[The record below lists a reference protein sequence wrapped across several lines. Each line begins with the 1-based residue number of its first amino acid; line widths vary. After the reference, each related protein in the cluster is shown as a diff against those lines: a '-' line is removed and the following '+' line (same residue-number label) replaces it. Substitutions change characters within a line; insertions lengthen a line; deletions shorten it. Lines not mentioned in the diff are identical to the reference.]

1 MRNHDEGAPGRA
13 LVVFDLAGS
22 EAQMGR
28 QHGEMT
34 REIGNFEDTMAFYG
48 RLPIH
53 ILGAGRRDPGRTV
66 AVRLLE
72 KALVTGLRRLDD
84 ARPAALRERT
94 KAFFAALGRP
104 ERERLAVVGLDGA
117 QNAIGLLSRLGLT
130 HSAAAPSR
138 LAFAGACS
146 SFAIWGGSSEDGRLL
161 HARNF
166 DLPGMGLWER
176 GPTLVFC
183 RPDRGLRYGF
193 VATRGADTPGVTA
206 FNEAG
211 LTITAHTRF
220 HREVS
225 FDGLGIVDLGHMIVK
240 QARTIAEAVAIASAH
255 RVASSWALVVSSAQ
269 ERMAAAIEVHAGRVA
284 LDMARPG
291 TSWFAATNRY
301 QVAVMQAGEVAPSAA
316 WIRYS
321 DGRLAAMRRALEVRR
336 GLSATDAM
344 RLLASHEA
352 GDVPGWTR
360 ATGDCLGQS
369 ISVQSVVVDP
379 ERGRIWVSTGDT
391 PTSRGPWA
399 EVPWSW
405 DEGVGLRE
413 VDPSLETPAGQALER
428 FEGPDYRTGA
438 SGEAYRAYLGAAL
451 LESRR
456 SPEGMVQASIEEAVR
471 LAPSDPSFRHLAGGV
486 ALRLGEFDRAHDH
499 FEAAI
504 MTEKSQFRLG
514 ELRLW
519 ASRAAH
525 WAGRDGLAREH
536 RSALGAMNG
545 SETDASKR
553 ALSQTLG
560 RRVHREIGVDF
571 QLLTLTR

>member
-1 MRNHDEGAPGRA
+1 MQRHDTPGSRRA
-13 LVVFDLAGS
+13 LMVFDLVGD
-22 EAQMGR
+22 EVQMGR
-28 QHGEMT
+28 QHGELT
-34 REIGNFEDTMAFYG
+34 REIGGFEETMAFYG

-53 ILGAGRRDPGRTV
+53 ILGAGRRDPGRTM
-66 AVRLLE
+66 AVRLLD
-72 KALVTGLRRLDD
+72 KALTPGLKMLDL
-84 ARPAALRERT
+84 ARPAFLRERT
-94 KAFFAALGRP
+94 RAFMAALGRP
-104 ERERLAVVGLDGA
+104 ERERLAVVGLDGT

-130 HSAAAPSR
+130 HDRCPASD
-138 LAFAGACS
+138 LAFPGACS
-146 SFAIWGGSSEDGRLL
+146 SFAVWGSSSEDGRLL

-211 LTITAHTRF
+211 LTITAHSRF
-220 HREVS
+220 HRNVS
-225 FDGLGIVDLGHMIVK
+225 FGGLGIVDLGHLIVR
-240 QARTIAEAVAIASAH
+240 QARTIAEAVAIASAQ
-255 RVASSWALVVSSAQ
+255 RIASSWALVVSSAQ
-269 ERMAAAIEVHAGRVA
+269 ERRAVAIEVHAGRVA
-284 LDMARPG
+284 LDMPRSGA
-291 TSWFAATNRY
+291 SWFAATNRF
-301 QVAVMQAGEVAPSAA
+301 QVPVMQRGEVAPSAA

-336 GLSATDAM
+336 GLSPTDAM

-352 GDVPGWTR
+352 GDVPEWNR

-379 ERGRIWVSTGDT
+379 EHGRIWVSTGDT

-413 VDPSLETPAGQALER
+413 VEARLETPARQAIEAS
-428 FEGPDYRTGA
+428 EGADYRTGT
-438 SGEAYRAYLGAAL
+438 SGEAYQAYIRAAL

-456 SPEGMVQASIEEAVR
+456 VPETMVLAAIEEAVR
-471 LAPSDPSFRHLAGGV
+471 LLPADPSFCHLAAGV
-486 ALRLGEFDRAHDH
+486 ALRLGEFDRAHGH
-499 FEAAI
+499 FEAALA
-504 MTEKSQFRLG
+504 TERSRFRQS

-519 ASRAAH
+519 ASRAAQ
-525 WAGRDGLAREH
+525 WAGRGGAARDH
-536 RSALGAMNG
+536 RRALGAMSG
-545 SETDASKR
+545 PEAEPARRGLTE
-553 ALSQTLG
+553 TLG
-560 RRVHREIGVDF
+560 RRAHREVGVDF

>member
-1 MRNHDEGAPGRA
+1 MRNHEASAPGRA
-13 LVVFDLAGS
+13 LVVFDLAGN

-28 QHGEMT
+28 QHGELT
-34 REIGNFEDTMAFYG
+34 REIGGFEDTMAFYG

-53 ILGAGRRDPGRTV
+53 ILGSGRRDPGRTL
-66 AVRLLE
+66 AVRLLD
-72 KALVTGLRRLDD
+72 KALVRGLRRLDD
-84 ARPAALRERT
+84 ARPANLRERT
-94 KAFFAALGRP
+94 TAFVAALGRP

-130 HSAAAPSR
+130 HGAVAPSG

-146 SFAIWGGSSEDGRLL
+146 SFAVWGGSSEDGRLL

-183 RPDRGLRYGF
+183 RPDQGLRYGF

-220 HREVS
+220 HRAVS
-225 FDGLGIVDLGHMIVK
+225 FDGLGIVDLGHLIAK
-240 QARTIAEAVAIASAH
+240 QARTIAEAVAIASAQ
-255 RVASSWALVVSSAQ
+255 RVASSWALVVSSAL
-269 ERMAAAIEVHAGRVA
+269 ERKAAAIEIHAGRVA
-284 LDMARPG
+284 LDMPRPG

-301 QVAVMQAGEVAPSAA
+301 QVPVMQTGEVAPSAA

-336 GLSATDAM
+336 GLSAADAM

-399 EVPWSW
+399 EVPWTW

-413 VDPSLETPAGQALER
+413 VRPSLDTPRGQAEDRLE
-428 FEGPDYRTGA
+428 GADYRTGA
-438 SGEAYRAYLGAAL
+438 SGEAYQAYLRAAL
-451 LESRR
+451 LESQRG
-456 SPEGMVQASIEEAVR
+456 PEAMVQASIEEAVR
-471 LAPSDPSFRHLAGGV
+471 IAPSDPSYRHLAGGV
-486 ALRLGEFDRAHDH
+486 ALRLGEFDHAYEH
-499 FEAAI
+499 FMAAI
-504 MTEKSQFRLG
+504 TTERSRFRIG

-519 ASRAAH
+519 ASRAAQ
-525 WAGRDGLAREH
+525 WAGRD
-536 RSALGAMNG
+536 SAAHEQRRTLGATNG
-545 SETDASKR
+545 PETEAAKR
-553 ALSQTLG
+553 ALNQKMG
-560 RRVHREIGVDF
+560 RRAHREVGVDF